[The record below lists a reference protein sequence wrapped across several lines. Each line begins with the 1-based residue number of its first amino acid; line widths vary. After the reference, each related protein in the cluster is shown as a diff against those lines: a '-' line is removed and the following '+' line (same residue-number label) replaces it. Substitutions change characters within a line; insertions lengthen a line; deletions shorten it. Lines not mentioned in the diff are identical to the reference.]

1 MTKRSALSISIIER
15 INGDTMNNCN
25 YVISSIIIL
34 SIAVIV
40 LTLLLVTSFDE
51 NLALPLVCIFIFSAP
66 VLIAVSSIPPV
77 VNYIQNNKRETY
89 WNTQND
95 NQGTA
100 AFLKSILTFTIIM
113 TIGFPCFTLLSNS
126 QELKRYILI
135 LMATACLLQILT
147 NLYMYIKTRLL
158 SFAIAFI
165 TNVLAVII
173 FFASA
178 IIFIAWVLYALC
190 QAH

>member
-1 MTKRSALSISIIER
+1 MKNR
-15 INGDTMNNCN
+15 N
-25 YVISSIIIL
+25 YVISSIVIL

-40 LTLLLVTSFDE
+40 LALLLVTSSDE
-51 NLALPLVCIFIFSAP
+51 NLAFPLVCILIFSAP

-77 VNYIQNNKRETY
+77 VNFIQNNKRETY
-89 WNTQND
+89 WNIQSD
-95 NQGTA
+95 NQGTTA
-100 AFLKSILTFTIIM
+100 ILISILTFTIIM
-113 TIGFPCFTLLSNS
+113 TIGFPCFILLSNS
-126 QELKRYILI
+126 PELKRYILI

-178 IIFIAWVLYALC
+178 IIFIVWVLYALC

>member
-1 MTKRSALSISIIER
+1 MTALSISILER
-15 INGDTMNNCN
+15 INGGAMKNRN
-25 YVISSIIIL
+25 YVISSIVVL

-40 LTLLLVTSFDE
+40 LTLLLGTSFDE
-51 NLALPLVCIFIFSAP
+51 KLALPLVCIFVFSAP

-89 WNTQND
+89 WNIQSN

-100 AFLKSILTFTIIM
+100 AILKSILAFTIIT
-113 TIGFPCFTLLSNS
+113 TIGFPCFTVLSNS
-126 QELKRYILI
+126 PELKIYILI

-178 IIFIAWVLYALC
+178 IVFIIWVLYALY

>member
-1 MTKRSALSISIIER
+1 
-15 INGDTMNNCN
+15 MNNCN

-51 NLALPLVCIFIFSAP
+51 NLAFPLVCILIFSAP

-89 WNTQND
+89 WNIQSD
-95 NQGTA
+95 NQGTTA
-100 AFLKSILTFTIIM
+100 ILISILTFTIIM
-113 TIGFPCFTLLSNS
+113 AIGFPCFILLFNNP
-126 QELKRYILI
+126 ELKRYILI

-178 IIFIAWVLYALC
+178 IIFIVWVLYALC

>member
-1 MTKRSALSISIIER
+1 MKNRY
-15 INGDTMNNCN
+15 
-25 YVISSIIIL
+25 YVISSIVIL

-40 LTLLLVTSFDE
+40 LALLPVVSFDE
-51 NLALPLVCIFIFSAP
+51 NLAIPLVCIFIFSAP

-77 VNYIQNNKRETY
+77 VNYIQNSKRETC
-89 WNTQND
+89 WNIQSD

-100 AFLKSILTFTIIM
+100 AILKSILAFTIIT
-113 TIGFPCFTLLSNS
+113 TIGFPCSIPLCNRLDCR
-126 QELKRYILI
+126 ELIKYILI

-147 NLYMYIKTRLL
+147 NLYMYFKTRLL

-173 FFASA
+173 FFASV
-178 IIFIAWVLYALC
+178 IIFIMWVFYALSH
-190 QAH
+190 AH